1 MVEHCHYN
9 DPDGYSCNGVCEK
22 GSNYCY
28 WHDPEII
35 KSSPDDVKKFEAYAK
50 EGGLLRGVSMKRAN
64 LEHVN
69 LVNHNSKHGY
79 DLSYAD
85 FYRANLKH
93 GHLFNIRI
101 EHGSLMKADLSEANI
116 HCAKLRHCNLL
127 GIKLKGTKI
136 DNIDIGAQ
144 LIQER
149 KGSIEAKAHHH
160 EQALDLFEQA
170 EEIYRDLRKAA
181 ENQGIFM
188 MAGHCLQKELTM
200 RRMQMPKYS
209 INRMTSKVVDLFC
222 GYGENPMRVVSFSLL
237 LILSCAILYFLFGIE
252 FDGELVRFSPHHSIA
267 QNALALVE
275 CLYYSVV
282 TFTTLGYG
290 DFIPVGLSRL
300 IAATEAFTGSF
311 TIALFVVVFVKKMTR

>member
-1 MVEHCHYN
+1 MANHCHYQ
-9 DPDGYSCNGVCEK
+9 DPDGYVCHNKCED

-35 KSSPDDVKKFEAYAK
+35 KNNPDDVKKFEQYAK

-69 LVNHNSKHGY
+69 LVNYNSKHGY

-85 FYRANLKH
+85 FYRANLRG
-93 GHLFNIRI
+93 GHLFNVRI
-101 EHGSLMKADLSEANI
+101 EHGSLMKADLSEANL
-116 HCAKLRHCNLL
+116 HCAKLRFCNLL
-127 GIKLKGTKI
+127 GVKLKGAKI
-136 DNIDIGAQ
+136 DNIDVGAQ

-149 KGSIEAKAHHH
+149 KGHEESRLKHT
-160 EQALDLFEQA
+160 EQALDFFEQA

-200 RRMQMPKYS
+200 RRMQMPKLS
-209 INRMTSKVVDLFC
+209 LRRLTSKVVDLFC

-237 LILSCAILYFLFGIE
+237 LIFTCAILYFFFGIQ
-252 FDGELVRFSPHHSIA
+252 FDGNLVRFSPAASMSA
-267 QNALALVE
+267 NGLALVE

-290 DFIPVGLSRL
+290 DFIPIGFSRL